1 LAKKTLSPAYLFL
14 LTNPS
19 HYLKCMHAW
28 THYDLTPTVENTI
41 STWRG
46 NAVDVSAAHT
56 LKKTENNI
64 EERRVA
70 HG

>member
-1 LAKKTLSPAYLFL
+1 
-14 LTNPS
+14 
-19 HYLKCMHAW
+19 MHAW